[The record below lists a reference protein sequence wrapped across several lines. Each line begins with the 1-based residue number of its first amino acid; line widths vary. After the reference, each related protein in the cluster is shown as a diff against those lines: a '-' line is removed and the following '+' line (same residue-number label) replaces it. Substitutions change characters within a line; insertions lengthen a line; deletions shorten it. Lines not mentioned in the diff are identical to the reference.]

1 MTRLLVLAL
10 VAALGLSACGA
21 GSTDALPEEADEL
34 PASPVPDVARIVCVE
49 EGAARVETP
58 AVKPQGDGVHLE
70 IVNETGGERAF
81 SATDAQGGGLGGN
94 APTGTSTQV
103 VDLGPGTLTVSCEE
117 PETEPGPGEP
127 LEVVDEDGVW
137 VSTRL
142 DCEEQFSAVLDYVM
156 GAEGESA
163 DPLDAARKGLEGY
176 RIEPDDV
183 FELAGY
189 PEAESINVRLVRDGE
204 SLAVVHLVPDGA
216 GKWLVDMVTGC
227 SSLQEG

>member
-21 GSTDALPEEADEL
+21 GSPDAPPEDAGEL
-34 PASPVPDVARIVCVE
+34 PVSPVPDVARIVCVE

-70 IVNETGGERAF
+70 IVNETGGARAF
-81 SATDAQGGGLGGN
+81 AATDDQGGGLGGN
-94 APTGTSTQV
+94 APAGTSTQV
-103 VDLGPGTLTVSCEE
+103 VDLGPGTLKVSCED

-137 VSTRL
+137 VSTTL
-142 DCEEQFSAVLDYVM
+142 DCPEQFSTVIDYVM

-163 DPLDAARKGLEGY
+163 DPLEAARKGLEGY
-176 RIEPDDV
+176 RVEPDDT

-227 SSLQEG
+227 SSLQDG